1 MLLLFNVTPT
11 SVLTNVK
18 KSVLSVAHTNQK
30 DLLLL
35 LFLTLA
41 FKKLQGNEEYICKET

>member
-11 SVLTNVK
+11 LVLTNVE
-18 KSVLSVAHTNQK
+18 KSVLSKAHANQK

-41 FKKLQGNEEYICKET
+41 FKKLRGNEEYTCKES